1 MATNIV
7 IDPVTRIEGHL
18 RIEAVLKADGKTI
31 DTAYSSST
39 MARGIEII
47 MQGRDPRDAAH
58 ISQRICGVCTVV
70 HGLTSVRAVEDA
82 LGVNVPEN
90 AELIRNLMIGA
101 QYIHDHVMHFYHLHA
116 LDWVDVVSALGAD
129 TQLTADLAASNNPGY
144 AHDASKSYFD
154 GVKAKL
160 KNLLDRGQLGLFA
173 NGYWGHPEYRLP
185 PHGNLLAVAH
195 YLEALEW
202 AREVVKLHTI
212 FGGKDP
218 HPNLVVGG
226 VPCSVSSNYNQQ
238 ANEDRGGTSLNRVNM
253 EKVEALIT
261 KMKTFVDQV
270 YVPDTILIAGFYKSQ
285 LAKPAQNGKPAQPAY
300 EGWEKRGGTGGN
312 FLCYGEFPENGISKS
327 ELDNLL
333 IPQGV
338 LLKGEQTI
346 RELNMTEST
355 EIQEYVAHSWYSY
368 LNVSNGNNAGLHP
381 SVGQTNL
388 DYANRGGPKPGTGY
402 TLNINNGYSWIKS
415 PRWFDEP
422 MEVGPLAHVVMMYTM
437 ALGPKPENQTSIVR
451 DAHLKV
457 LDLVDEIWRNQ
468 LGLSIN
474 DIDSTLG
481 RIAART
487 IETSVIAEAM
497 SRWHGRL
504 LDNIDPAPRPNSK
517 YPNLATF
524 LTDDAVVASNSLNSI
539 SAPEKKLA
547 AGFKWTEPSTWKR
560 ADGKPLVG
568 VGFTEAPRG
577 ALGHWLSIVGGNIK
591 NYQCIVASQWNAGP
605 RDAMGNPGPY
615 EKALEGHTIAD
626 ITKPLEILRT
636 IHSFDPCIGC
646 AVHITDPN
654 GEELIKVNVSTTLR

>member
-18 RIEAVLKADGKTI
+18 RIEAELDVDGKTI
-31 DTAYSSST
+31 KKAYSSST

-82 LGVNVPEN
+82 LGVKVPEN

-101 QYIHDHVMHFYHLHA
+101 QYVHDHVMHFYHLHA

-129 TQLTADLAASNNPGY
+129 SAATAALAKSNNPGY
-144 AHDASKSYFD
+144 YANQTLAALTTNFD

-173 NGYWGHPEYRLP
+173 NGYWGHPEYKLP
-185 PHGNLLAVAH
+185 PAGNLLAVAH
-195 YLEALEW
+195 YLDALGW

-226 VPCSVSSNYNQQ
+226 VPCAVSSNYNNQVS
-238 ANEDRGGTSLNRVNM
+238 EDNGGTSLNKVNM
-253 EKVEALIT
+253 AKVTTLVA
-261 KMKTFVDQV
+261 KMKDFVDNV
-270 YVPDTILIAGFYKSQ
+270 YVPDTVLIAGFYKSQ
-285 LAKPAQNGKPAQPAY
+285 GGY
-300 EGWEKRGGTGGN
+300 VGWEKRGGTGWN
-312 FLCYGEFPENGISKS
+312 YLCYGEFPENGIRDP
-327 ELDNLL
+327 LNFL

-338 LLKGEQTI
+338 LENNLTI
-346 RELNMTEST
+346 KPLDMENPN
-355 EIQEYVAHSWYSY
+355 EIQEYVTHSWYKY
-368 LNVSNGNNAGLHP
+368 LSVGNSVGLHP
-381 SVGQTNL
+381 SEGQTNL
-388 DYANRGGPKPGTGY
+388 DYAGRGGPAPGASY
-402 TLNINNGYSWIKS
+402 TLNKGAGYSWIKS
-415 PRWFDEP
+415 PRWFNKP
-422 MEVGPLAHVVMMYTM
+422 MEVGPLAHVVMMYAKAKLNPVT
-437 ALGPKPENQTSIVR
+437 
-451 DAHLKV
+451 DAEKAHKRAK
-457 LDLVDEIWRNQ
+457 DLVNSIWVSK

-487 IETSVIAEAM
+487 IETSVIADAM
-497 SRWHGRL
+497 SRWHTHL
-504 LDNIDPAPRPNSK
+504 LSNINAGK
-517 YPNLATF
+517 LATF
-524 LTDDAVVASNSLNSI
+524 VTDADVVAQNPSL
-539 SAPEKKLA
+539 
-547 AGFKWTEPSTWKR
+547 AGFKWTDTSTWNN
-560 ADGKPLVG
+560 GNPLLVG

-577 ALGHWLSIVGGNIK
+577 ALGHWLSIFGGKIQ

-605 RDAMGNPGPY
+605 RDGAGIPGPY
-615 EKALEGHTIAD
+615 EKSLEGHTLAIP
-626 ITKPLEILRT
+626 TQPLEILRT

-646 AVHITDPN
+646 AVHVTDPN